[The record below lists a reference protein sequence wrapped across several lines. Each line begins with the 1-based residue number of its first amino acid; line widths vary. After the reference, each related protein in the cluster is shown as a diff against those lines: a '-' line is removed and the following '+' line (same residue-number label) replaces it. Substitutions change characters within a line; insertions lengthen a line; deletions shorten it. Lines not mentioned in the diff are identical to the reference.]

1 MPDPAARNASA
12 SSCMAL
18 IISAF
23 TSFVRWICAL
33 MMDTM
38 FSLGMSGMT
47 VPSRVTMPRDTLV
60 MDGGSVTLHWRV
72 RLRMSESS

>member
-1 MPDPAARNASA
+1 
-12 SSCMAL
+12 
-18 IISAF
+18 
-23 TSFVRWICAL
+23 

-60 MDGGSVTLHWRV
+60 MDGGSVTLH
-72 RLRMSESS
+72 